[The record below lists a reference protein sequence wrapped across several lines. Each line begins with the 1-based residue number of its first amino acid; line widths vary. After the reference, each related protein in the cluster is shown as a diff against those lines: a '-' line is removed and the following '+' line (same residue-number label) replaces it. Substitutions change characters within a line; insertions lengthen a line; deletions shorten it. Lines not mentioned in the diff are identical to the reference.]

1 MRVLETCLYARDLV
15 AAEAFYRAL
24 GLEFASSLEG
34 RHVFFR
40 VGDAMFLIFN
50 PDASAIAGELP
61 PHAGAEGGHACFRVE
76 QSEIPIWRSKFETMG
91 LEVTQYEWSRGRG
104 TSLYF
109 RDPAGNLLEL
119 APAGIWGIG

>member
-15 AAEAFYRAL
+15 VAEAFYRAL
-24 GLEFASSLEG
+24 GLEFVSRLEG

-50 PDASAIAGELP
+50 PDASAIPGDLP

-76 QSEIPIWRSKFETMG
+76 PSEIPVWHARLETLR
-91 LEVTQYEWSRGRG
+91 LEVTPYEWSGGRG

-119 APAGIWGIG
+119 APAGIWGLE

>member
-1 MRVLETCLYARDLV
+1 MRVLETCLYAHDLI

-24 GLEFASSLEG
+24 GLEFVSRLEG

-40 VGDAMFLIFN
+40 AGDAMFLIFN
-50 PDASAIAGELP
+50 PDASAIPGDLP
-61 PHAGAEGGHACFRVE
+61 PHVGAPGGHACFRVE
-76 QSEIPIWRSKFETMG
+76 PSELPAWRAKLEALG
-91 LEVTQYEWSRGRG
+91 LEVTPCAWSGGRG

-119 APAGIWGIG
+119 APAGIWGIE

>member
-1 MRVLETCLYARDLV
+1 MRVLETCLYARDLI
-15 AAEAFYRAL
+15 AAEVFYRAL
-24 GLEFASSLEG
+24 GLEFVSRLEG

-40 VGDAMFLIFN
+40 AGGAMFLIFN
-50 PDASAIAGELP
+50 PDASAIAGDLP

-76 QSEIPIWRSKFETMG
+76 PAELPAWRSRLEALG
-91 LEVTQYEWSRGRG
+91 LEVTPYEWSRGRG

-119 APAGIWGIG
+119 APAGIWGIE